1 MATFQVSNK
10 NKNKTN
16 RNVKL
21 IAGWILLALSTF
33 VFLFSVT
40 KLIPFLQYF
49 FLGILGIFVYP
60 LCVLGFIVS
69 LALLN
74 NKKYVMPKKYA
85 IFLVL
90 SLYLFLS
97 IIQLIIIGAPNDMGY
112 GDYILL
118 NYNKQLTAG
127 GLLIGFIPSSLVML
141 MGLPATYVV
150 LGVAFITSLAFFIE
164 AVLSLRKTAKE
175 HKPIKLQIKEKE
187 IKEPFNPRV
196 NIARNEK
203 VFNKFDKA

>member
-60 LCVLGFIVS
+60 LCVLGFIIS

-90 SLYLFLS
+90 SLYLFL
-97 IIQLIIIGAPNDMGY
+97 Q
-112 GDYILL
+112 
-118 NYNKQLTAG
+118 
-127 GLLIGFIPSSLVML
+127 
-141 MGLPATYVV
+141 
-150 LGVAFITSLAFFIE
+150 
-164 AVLSLRKTAKE
+164 
-175 HKPIKLQIKEKE
+175 
-187 IKEPFNPRV
+187 
-196 NIARNEK
+196 
-203 VFNKFDKA
+203 